1 MKINSITLTNIGPYV
16 GENRF
21 SISTNG
27 DKNIILI
34 GGKNGSG
41 KTTLL
46 KAFKIGLFG
55 CFSYGYRTE
64 NSSYFKEIDTILS
77 NKATD
82 NDYRIS
88 IDFEYIEKHIQYNY
102 KIIRSWSFTES
113 GLLTENVSIEQDG
126 NALNTS
132 TVNEL
137 INKIRSMTSPALINS
152 FIYDGEKIGS
162 IIESG
167 NVASYLQDVFNS
179 VFSIDILN
187 QFQKDL
193 FVYLNTKDDN
203 TSEEEYELSNYVNR
217 INAFKAEEKAGI
229 HYVLAVNQQINDIK
243 VQIYALQKEF
253 EKIGGLSKD
262 GCIRLQNIM
271 KALEKTSESNNKAL
285 REFYD
290 EFLPLYIVRKNL
302 LRVANQAEKELPLLY
317 REMLCKIQ
325 NYLGEDLSVIID
337 KLGCKDGSNT
347 LFDLSEDDI
356 AEIRKTVSYVNKKR
370 KEIDII
376 ISNKASLSQQIISI
390 RDSLATNNEVER
402 INSIIEQIEQLQSR
416 MTTLV
421 SDVVDKQT
429 YISDI
434 QKEKNVLINKYNELF
449 DKQKKEKQIGNSFL
463 LCSKTIS
470 VCEQLKEHLRKSK
483 IEQISNTC
491 CSIFNATIRKES
503 YISNI
508 VIDDNFNLKLYSDGK
523 EISIEYLSAGE
534 MQLLISCIIWSIF
547 KVSGRR
553 ELFVFDTPLARLDD
567 ENRIAFSKNIIA
579 TISEQ
584 VIILSTDSEF
594 MGDSYKVIEG
604 NIAAEYLLEYDDKTK
619 STQAKAAYFGEKKK

>member
-203 TSEEEYELSNYVNR
+203 TSEEEYELSNYINR
-217 INAFKAEEKAGI
+217 INTLKAEEKSGI
-229 HYVLAVNQQINDIK
+229 HYVSAVNQQINDIK

-262 GCIRLQNIM
+262 GCIRLQSIM
-271 KALEKTSESNNKAL
+271 KTLEKTSESNNKAL

-290 EFLPLYIVRKNL
+290 EFLPVYIVRKNL

-325 NYLGEDLSVIID
+325 KYLGEDLSVIID
-337 KLGCKDGSNT
+337 KLGCKDGSNI

-491 CSIFNATIRKES
+491 CSIFNVTIRKES

-508 VIDDNFNLKLYSDGK
+508 VIDDSFNLKLYSDGK

-594 MGDSYKVIEG
+594 MGDSYRVIES

-619 STQAKAAYFGEKKK
+619 STKAKTAYFGEKKK

>member
-113 GLLTENVSIEQDG
+113 GLLAENVSIEQDG
-126 NALNTS
+126 KALNTS

-217 INAFKAEEKAGI
+217 INALKAEEKAGI

-262 GCIRLQNIM
+262 ECIRLQNIM

-449 DKQKKEKQIGNSFL
+449 DKQKKKKNKTGKNSYCVLKQITL
-463 LCSKTIS
+463 M
-470 VCEQLKEHLRKSK
+470 RK
-483 IEQISNTC
+483 
-491 CSIFNATIRKES
+491 
-503 YISNI
+503 
-508 VIDDNFNLKLYSDGK
+508 
-523 EISIEYLSAGE
+523 
-534 MQLLISCIIWSIF
+534 
-547 KVSGRR
+547 
-553 ELFVFDTPLARLDD
+553 
-567 ENRIAFSKNIIA
+567 
-579 TISEQ
+579 
-584 VIILSTDSEF
+584 
-594 MGDSYKVIEG
+594 
-604 NIAAEYLLEYDDKTK
+604 
-619 STQAKAAYFGEKKK
+619 